1 MGDAAL
7 SYEAWITLTVV
18 AVVLA
23 GLVFTRRA
31 PDMILMAGLTLLLLG
46 GVVTTG
52 QALAGL
58 ANEGVITIGV
68 LYIVAAGLRDTGGM
82 SWITQHLLGRPRS
95 LIGAQGRIMFPV
107 AGMSA
112 FMNNTPLVAMLLPV
126 VGDWS
131 RQHRFS
137 VSKLLIPLS
146 YASIF
151 GGACTLI
158 GTSTNLVVNG
168 WLIEQ
173 ADSMTDARRAAIG
186 LDGFNGLGMFSMTA
200 IGLPVALVGI
210 GGTILLARWLLPE
223 RRNQVGSLGDP
234 REYTIEMMVEPTSP
248 LAGRTIEEAGL
259 RNLPGVYL
267 IEIDRDGEIRGA
279 VGPTERLH
287 ANDRLVFAGVVESVV
302 DLQKIRGL
310 VPATDQ
316 VFKLDA
322 PRTNR
327 VMVEAVVSHTCPA
340 AGRTIRDARFRSM
353 YNAAVIAVGRNGE
366 RLPGKIGDIVLKP
379 GDTLLLEATHGFLDQ
394 QRNSRDFYL
403 VSRLDTA
410 PPRHEKAPIAL
421 AILAGMVAVVALGWL
436 PMLHAALVAAG
447 LMLVT
452 RCCTGTAARAAV
464 DWSVL
469 IVIAAALGIGKAMQT
484 SGLAA
489 FVADELFALAGDRPM
504 VCLAAIY
511 LLTMLLASVVTSKAA
526 AVLVLPIAAVAAADL
541 GVSVMPFAMAI
552 LIAAATTIATPIGY
566 PTNLMVYGPG
576 GYRFTDYLRLGVP
589 LSLAVAAL
597 TIWLAPVIF
606 PF

>member
-1 MGDAAL
+1 MTAD
-7 SYEAWITLTVV
+7 AWITLG
-18 AVVLA
+18 VVLGVLV
-23 GLVFTRRA
+23 GLVFTRRS
-31 PDMILMAGLTLLLLG
+31 PDIILLAGLTVLLLA
-46 GVVTTG
+46 GVIDTK
-52 QALAGL
+52 QAIAGM

-82 SWITQHLLGRPRS
+82 SWIAQRLLGRPGS
-95 LIGAQGRIMFPV
+95 LTGAQARIMLPI

-131 RQHRFS
+131 KAYRFS

-158 GTSTNLVVNG
+158 GTSTNLIIDG
-168 WLIEQ
+168 WLIQQ
-173 ADSMTDARRAAIG
+173 AADLAPPRRQALG
-186 LDGFNGLGMFSMTA
+186 LAGFDGLGMFAMTP

-210 GGTILLARWLLPE
+210 GGTILLSRWLLPE
-223 RRNQVGSLGDP
+223 RRSQVGTLGDP
-234 REYTIEMMVEPTSP
+234 REYTVEMVVEPDSP
-248 LAGRTIEEAGL
+248 LVGKTIEDAGL
-259 RNLPGVYL
+259 RNLPGLYL
-267 IEIDRDGEIRGA
+267 VEIDRDGEVLGA
-279 VGPTERLH
+279 VGPTTHLH
-287 ANDRLVFAGVVESVV
+287 ADDRLVFAGVVDSVV
-302 DLQKIRGL
+302 DLQKTRGL
-310 VPATDQ
+310 KPATDQ

-322 PRTNR
+322 PRTSR

-340 AGRTIRDARFRSM
+340 VGRTIRDARFRSV

-379 GDTLLLEATHGFLDQ
+379 GDTLLLEAAPSFVEQ

-403 VSRLDTA
+403 VSRLA
-410 PPRHEKAPIAL
+410 GARPPRHERAPLAL
-421 AILAGMVAVVALGWL
+421 AILAAMVAAVAVGWM
-436 PMLHAALVAAG
+436 PMLHAALVGAG

-452 RCCTGTAARAAV
+452 RCCSGAAARAAV

-469 IVIAAALGIGKAMQT
+469 IVIAAALGIGAAMQA

-489 FVADELFALAGDRPM
+489 FIADELFAVAGDSPLL
-504 VCLAAIY
+504 CLAAIY
-511 LLTMLLASVVTSKAA
+511 ALTMVLASLVTSKAA
-526 AVLVLPIAAVAAADL
+526 AVLVLPIALGTAIDL
-541 GVSVMPFAMAI
+541 GVALMPFAMAV

-576 GYRFTDYLRLGVP
+576 GYRFTDYVRIGVP
-589 LSLAVAAL
+589 LSLAIGAL
-597 TIWLAPVIF
+597 TIWLVPTLF